1 MSTKA
6 GGGLIA
12 AHQMSTFGGPRQG
25 GAAASG
31 KPRVEDYMA
40 QNEVYE
46 DVLEKINQKLALKDA
61 IDRANKAIASSK
73 QPSRFGGD
81 DTRSQKSHSVSQYS
95 RRTSQAG
102 VSDHG
107 SMRSAAHELV
117 QTLQVQLE
125 RERQQKRKL
134 AEHLERI
141 EASDRE
147 SAA

>member
-1 MSTKA
+1 
-6 GGGLIA
+6 
-12 AHQMSTFGGPRQG
+12 
-25 GAAASG
+25 
-31 KPRVEDYMA
+31 MA

-61 IDRANKAIASSK
+61 IERANKAIASSK

-81 DTRSQKSHSVSQYS
+81 NMDTRSQKSHSLSQYS

-102 VSDHG
+102 ASEHMSKG
-107 SMRSAAHELV
+107 SMRSAAQDLV

-134 AEHLERI
+134 QEHLERI
-141 EASDRE
+141 E
-147 SAA
+147 